1 LGHRDYR
8 STSHVQV
15 NVFRDR
21 VEVWSPG
28 GLVSGLRL
36 KDLGRVSRPRNLLIF
51 SLMARMDLVEHIGS
65 GIKRIRES
73 VAAYGL
79 EAPLIETDGD
89 WFSITFMRK
98 SPHDAIERLRERGK
112 GFTPPLRDDVGG
124 VNGGVSEGV
133 SGLLE
138 FIKRT
143 PGLRTPQISKAMD
156 VPAKTL
162 EKWLRKLKD
171 RGDIEFKGSPKT
183 GGYRKKESQGEG

>member
-1 LGHRDYR
+1 M
-8 STSHVQV
+8 
-15 NVFRDR
+15 
-21 VEVWSPG
+21 
-28 GLVSGLRL
+28 VSGLRL

-79 EAPLIETDGD
+79 KAPLIETDGD

-98 SPHDAIERLRERGK
+98 SPHDTIERLRERGED
-112 GFTPPLRDDVGG
+112 FTPPLRDDV
-124 VNGGVSEGV
+124 GGVSEGV

-162 EKWLRKLKD
+162 EKWLRRLKD

-183 GGYRKKESQGEG
+183 GGYRKKESQSEG